1 MREQLM
7 NTSSNLILPLNRPQ
21 HRVRG
26 FTFIELVVVIVL
38 LGLLAATALP
48 RLLNVTD
55 QAQVAALEGVAGG
68 FATAVAITHAQW
80 SADGNRRGGPT
91 TPADKVAVNLDG
103 KIVYVNEFGWPANT
117 NANLDSSANSQ
128 SATECVEVFEA
139 ILQNA
144 PSSTISRNDRANFRY
159 FLSVLSGAGGD
170 DLGNNGDVC
179 RYELIIDANPGAVA
193 THYFDYDLVDGQVT
207 SITPN

>member
-1 MREQLM
+1 M
-7 NTSSNLILPLNRPQ
+7 NTPLSNAIRPSNGQ
-21 HRVRG
+21 HRIQG

-68 FATAVAITHAQW
+68 FATAVAITRAQW
-80 SADGNRRGGPT
+80 AAEGNSRGGPT

-103 KIVYVNEFGWPANT
+103 KIVYVNEYGWPANT
-117 NANLDSSANSQ
+117 NPNLDASADSQ
-128 SATECVEVFEA
+128 SAAECFEVFEA

-144 PSSTISRNDRANFRY
+144 PSSTTSRNDRANFRY

-170 DLGNNGDVC
+170 DVGNSGDVC
-179 RYELIIDANPGAVA
+179 RYELIIDARPNA
-193 THYFDYDLVDGQVT
+193 TASHYFDYDLVTGQVT
-207 SITPN
+207 AITPN